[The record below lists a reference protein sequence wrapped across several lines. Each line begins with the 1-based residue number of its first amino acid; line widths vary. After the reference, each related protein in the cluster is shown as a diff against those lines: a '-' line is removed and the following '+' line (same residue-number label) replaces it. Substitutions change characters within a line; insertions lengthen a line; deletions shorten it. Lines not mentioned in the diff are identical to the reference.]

1 MTADPTL
8 SRRAVLGG
16 AAAILAAA
24 RPALADRAL
33 FPGAAWATGTPAPPV
48 TGTARAAEML
58 KALPTTA
65 MMVVQGGQVVWQQGD
80 VAEVSYLASARKS
93 ILSMLYGRA
102 VTQGT
107 IDLDRTVGDIG
118 IDDVGGLLPLERTA
132 RVRDLLTARSGVY
145 HPAGSPGSDP
155 GTPARGSKQPGEYF
169 FYNNWDFNV
178 AGAVFERLTGRT
190 VFKAFEEDLAGPL
203 QMQDYDPARQRMLGF
218 TDQSQY
224 LAYHFFLSGR
234 DMARLGLLMARG
246 GQWNG
251 QQLVPA
257 AWVRDST
264 SLRVPSAAMSGPF
277 KDGGLGY
284 GYLWWVPERAEP
296 AWQGAFLANGN
307 YGQFILGLPAID
319 TVVVHRRAVTDAFAI
334 GRNMGTDNTSPSA
347 VSPQQFLRVAEA
359 LLAP

>member
-1 MTADPTL
+1 MTVDATL
-8 SRRAVLGG
+8 SRRALLGCAG
-16 AAAILAAA
+16 SILASARSAAADQTA
-24 RPALADRAL
+24 
-33 FPGAAWATGTPAPPV
+33 FPGGTWATGPAVPP
-48 TGTARAAEML
+48 AAGFAKVEQAL
-58 KALPTTA
+58 SALPSTA
-65 MMVVQGGQVVWQQGD
+65 MMVVQGGRVVWQWGE
-80 VAEVSYLASARKS
+80 VAEISYLASARKS

-102 VTQGT
+102 VMDGT

-118 IDDVGGLLPLERTA
+118 INDVGGLLPVERTA

-155 GTPARGSKQPGEYF
+155 RTPARGSKQPGTYF

-178 AGAVFERLTGRT
+178 AGAVYERLAGRT
-190 VFKAFEEDLAGPL
+190 VFKAFEEDLAEPL
-203 QMQDYDPARQRMLGF
+203 QMQDYDPTRQRMLGF
-218 TDQSQY
+218 TDQSAY

-234 DMARLGLLMARG
+234 DMARLGLLMTRG
-246 GQWNG
+246 GQWDG
-251 QQLVPA
+251 RQLVPA

-264 SLRVPSAAMSGPF
+264 SLHVPSAEMSGPF

-296 AWQGAFLANGN
+296 AWQGDFLANGN
-307 YGQFILGLPAID
+307 YGKFILGLPAID
-319 TVVVHRRAVTDAFAI
+319 TVVVHRRAVTDAFAV

-347 VSPQQFLRVAEA
+347 VSPRQFLQLVDT